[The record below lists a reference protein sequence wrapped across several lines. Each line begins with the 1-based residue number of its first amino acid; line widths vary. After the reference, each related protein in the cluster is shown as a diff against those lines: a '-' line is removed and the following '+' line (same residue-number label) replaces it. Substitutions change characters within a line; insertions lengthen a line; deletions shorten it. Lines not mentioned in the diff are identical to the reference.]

1 MYRVIYKGFNG
12 NFSMSDEMSL
22 EKAHEY
28 KQKLLMH
35 IIQSFISFRL
45 QNNLK
50 VRKIIMT
57 NEEFVKLYNMKLQ
70 ELKEECEEQV
80 KDEILWTM
88 PDPV

>member
-45 QNNLK
+45 
-50 VRKIIMT
+50 
-57 NEEFVKLYNMKLQ
+57 
-70 ELKEECEEQV
+70 
-80 KDEILWTM
+80 
-88 PDPV
+88 